1 MITNQTLDSTYQ
13 IGHKPIRNR
22 RRRRR
27 SVISVQWR
35 LKNVTIGKIVPEYFT
50 SNTELRYY
58 CSRPS
63 PYFLTRLFSRERE
76 RTGISTLARPENG
89 VYVISSTAKAG
100 EKPGERREEEN
111 AAGREMHIVPG
122 GGEVAATGAATW
134 ERERKREKEITL
146 VPFITSPEN
155 HRADEEMKPISF
167 IETFSPVCLRGS
179 GTYVFVRPSRATDLS
194 RTPRWAN

>member
-122 GGEVAATGAATW
+122 GRRHRCSHLREREK
-134 ERERKREKEITL
+134 ERERDNFGSFYYFAREPPRRRRNEANQL
-146 VPFITSPEN
+146 
-155 HRADEEMKPISF
+155 HRNFLSGMFAWKWH
-167 IETFSPVCLRGS
+167 LR
-179 GTYVFVRPSRATDLS
+179 VRPSVARDWPFADATLG
-194 RTPRWAN
+194 